1 MSHMPTPQAG
11 PSGTLMRRA
20 LFALALASS
29 LLEASGGGDILR
41 PTVAMSSGGTGTGAP
56 PAASGGVQGVPT
68 AISKVVSNSQDLLAR
83 TTAALA
89 AVNQMQTAARALAA
103 TGSDSLHTGLPPV
116 PANSY
121 DLANGLVPAVGVP
134 ADLSN
139 PAPGDNPALWTGA
152 NLPTQTATS
161 TNGVVS
167 TTVSIQQTQQQAV
180 LNWQTFNIGKT
191 TSLTFDQSLGG
202 SNEGEWVA
210 FNVVGVTGSPSQILG
225 NISAGGQVYVINPNG
240 IIFGGSSQVNTHA
253 LVASSLPI
261 NINLV
266 NSGLLANPDTQF
278 LFSTLPI
285 AAGVNGTPAFIPTIL
300 DQFVPGT
307 SGVHTLDLN
316 VAAGSTV
323 AVSYVPSGLAP
334 ATLVA
339 GTDYTYTQTQ
349 ATAGLGAQ
357 GTLTLTSSGLQK
369 VSGSLVSVAYTPAGD
384 QFGNVEVQAGA
395 QLTSPSVAG
404 NVGGRVMLVGPN
416 VTNSGTITTPD
427 GQTILAAG
435 LQVGIDAHPSTDPS
449 LRGLDIYIGAVA
461 DPSLPSSAPAGTATN
476 SASALIEAPRADVTL
491 IGSTVNQLGFID
503 SSTSV
508 SYNGRVDLLAEYN
521 SIPNAA
527 QFDNTFNSPATTP
540 PFLPSTTGVVT
551 LGPESVT
558 QILPELSD
566 TSTIVGTQL
575 ALPSLVDIRGLA
587 IHMASP
593 TTGTGGAILYAPS
606 AGPTFDPT
614 GTTVISES
622 NSRFPLTSGVTLDA
636 GDWLVTNPNS
646 QAPKLEFLTDQGQVY
661 LDAGTTIDVSG
672 SQGVSASVEEDVVAV
687 QLRGTELANSPL
699 QQNGPLRG
707 ETVDVSLLA
716 YGTYDGIPWV
726 GTPVGDASGYIGL
739 VQRTVGEL
747 TASGGSVSINAG
759 SSVVIQ
765 PGATINVSGG
775 WIDYAGGNVTTT
787 QVLGANGQ
795 IYDISDATPDRVYE
809 GIYTGTTTTTDSKW
823 NVTQTSANPLPPGT
837 SENPGFVQGGGGGTV
852 SITAPAMALDG
863 QFLGNTVEGPYQ
875 RTPSAQVDAMFA
887 NTGFLGTMQGILSV
901 PEPSQLSL
909 NFSGQNAT
917 GISQSLTP
925 PNIVITAFSS
935 QPAVSAYLFDE
946 TMDPSDLLIGG
957 PRGLRGAEVDLSPA
971 IVNSDG
977 FGGLSIDVSGGAS
990 DADGASAGGNITVPL
1005 STHLVAPVDSSIA
1018 FKAANIDVEGSI
1030 QAPEGSLS
1038 FLAFDFSPIVLIGS
1052 SPAAEPGRGQFT
1064 LGSSATLDTSGLVVD
1079 DRPSGPAP
1087 LSEPLATKGGS
1098 ISIDAYAGTFLPGG
1112 TINASGGL
1120 DVQSNGKQVFGNGG
1134 SISILA
1140 GQDPGIASIP
1150 GGSLSMGMDTTG
1162 IGSTLL
1168 GFAGPGATGASLT
1181 IKAPLVQ
1188 VGGNTLQNGDSAVGS
1203 STLWINATDPYGNL
1217 LAPDFFSQGGFAAF
1231 TLQGIG
1237 ATDANADPID
1247 VAPLSMIP
1255 AVYIAPGTVDPT
1267 TGKLIPTVI
1276 APQAGSWMAVNPS
1289 NGGEYTLVA
1298 NPDILPSGQRTPV
1311 SLAFQATGVTD
1322 PFASGDNVLVRGDVI
1337 VGTGAVIE
1345 TDPQTNSAH
1354 GVSFSGDTVTILG
1367 SVTAPGGTI
1376 SVTGSPIPTFIFG
1389 SAGGS
1394 EALPT
1399 VDLGPESLLDTQGTT
1414 VLTANSIGL
1423 RTGSVLAG
1431 GTISISGNVV
1441 AEKGAVL
1448 NASGWSDSNDAG
1460 GLLDVPLTETS
1471 QGTSTVSQV
1480 TPASYGPYRLQSNGG
1495 TINLNGGQEL
1505 YSDATILAEA
1515 GGLLADG
1522 GTLNVTSGRYASP
1535 LLFIT
1540 QNSTEVSLAVV
1551 GSGPTLPSAFTATGN
1566 AVLGVQVDPSLVDS
1580 TGAPVD
1586 YGHFSA
1592 TSLVGSGLDNVTLGG
1607 NSGATEFIGAASLSA
1622 IRSLTVAPGGVI
1634 SIVPTASNPS
1644 PTVTLEAPYV
1654 AIGSAFA
1661 APTTQWVSSLTPGT
1675 TPTNGTG
1682 VLVVNATD
1690 LVDIGDLSLQGI
1702 GLASISASQ
1711 GDIRGDGT
1719 LDIAGTISLTSA
1731 QLYPNTA
1738 GRFTVAAYDSTSAGG
1753 TVSPGTVNIYSDGSG
1768 QLPQL
1773 PLSAG
1778 GQLDIYASDIN
1789 QSGVLRAPIG
1799 TINLGWNNTGSA
1811 LDPSHIDQNTGQA
1824 VPTTQVLNLRPGSV
1838 TSVSASDPLITEIPY
1853 GINVNGTAWVDPNG
1867 NDITA
1872 GGVPGKSVVLEGAQ
1886 VQSLAG
1892 STVSVSGGGDLYAYQ
1907 WISGTGGTNDI
1918 LSPTYTPNSST
1929 PSLTS
1934 FAVIPGYQPNFAPF
1948 APYTTQ
1954 VTSGLLGSD
1963 PGYVANVANPVH
1975 PGDQI
1980 YLQAGGGLP
1989 AGTYTILPARYALL
2003 PGAFLVTP
2011 VAGNPPASAAAQ
2023 PDGTAVLS
2031 GYTYNDLVPFPSGY
2045 SPLLSTYVVAS
2056 GTVVRTESQYA
2067 GFGANTY
2074 LATTANTDGAASPRL
2089 PMDGGQLVLSAAQT
2103 LGFKGSV
2110 SAAAATGGS
2119 GGLVDINT
2127 SSDQDIV
2134 IGSSAPSGDLL
2145 LDPSDLSN
2153 FGAASLLIGGLRQTT
2168 AAGTNV
2174 TVTAGSITVD
2184 NAGNP
2189 LTGSDITLAANNS
2202 ITLSEGAQI
2211 EQTGTQAGGAETLL
2225 ISGNGALVRVSG
2237 DADAS
2242 IERSGFSSATSPVL
2256 TIGAGASVLGSSV
2269 ILDSTAQTVLDPSA
2283 VLGGSGSS
2291 LTLGSGQ
2298 ISLQLPGAGP
2308 LRTQVDG
2315 ATTSG
2320 IVLTSSALQ
2329 NLQVSLSGLSLLSYS
2344 SIDIYGTG
2352 TVGSPTFS
2360 SITLSTPEIF
2370 GDGGNATIAAKS
2382 ITIKGNANGTG
2393 PDAASPENNVT
2404 GALTLDGST
2413 VTIGSGTLNVLQYGA
2428 LNLNAS
2434 SQVDLTGS
2442 ATIASAGAL
2451 NVTTPTVAAPALASA
2466 PDGTAAPAP
2475 ASVSLVSSG
2484 SLSLFAPSSGTA
2496 APASAGSLG
2505 ASLTLTGNSVGVDT
2519 SVSLAGGSL
2528 AIHDT
2533 GPAVNGGIA
2542 IGSAANLDVGGTSKA
2557 FDDLVEYSNGGA
2569 ITLTSDLASIA
2580 IADGARL
2587 NVAAMAGGG
2596 NSGSLAISAPNGA
2609 FTITPGAA
2617 LLAQGGVGGQSGAFS
2632 IDVGAIAGST
2642 AGSSSLG
2649 NLSSELSTAGFTQSL
2664 DIRIRNGDVAAD
2676 GDLVAHAID
2685 ISADDGSIN
2694 VTGTLDASGSTGG
2707 TVDLEATGGITLSS
2721 GSLVTVKGAG
2731 YNDAGQGGSV
2741 VLDAGAAKK
2750 GIMSASA
2757 LGSGPQLNILAGSTI
2772 DLSVA
2777 NSDAIQLNTSGTSSV
2792 SIPAATNAIFPSGT
2806 PGNDFVTFGSA
2817 GRLTT
2822 PTGATTA
2829 FVAGFTTTVAPGS
2842 TVVLSSPG
2850 TIAFASGGTGGPVAV
2865 SLPAGAAATEV
2876 GVTDMSAFNAT
2887 GTLTLE
2893 APQAVDAHGNPVDV
2907 QIGAIGG
2914 SILNPSS
2921 IVVAGF
2927 RVYAPAGGLVDSVEN
2942 QVLNN
2947 GADFAGGNDASG
2959 TLQAGHAL
2967 AISQRLLGG
2976 NAESSSLLAALH
2988 VEPGAEIVDAGSPAA
3003 STSLTLNNNGSSL
3016 LVPAGVVIG
3025 LPDGGSQLSFSAAG
3039 TVSGASG
3046 TVIDPDGDLSTFTS
3060 GTSTAFSAGSI
3071 VSLSGAG
3078 SVTLS
3083 SSGTLTLTGSPIRT
3097 PVLLPS
3103 GATYTLGG
3111 SDGTTINS
3119 ANGVGLTLNDSG
3131 SGGSSIAMSGGVEVV
3146 LPNGVPS
3153 TDTLRPSQAGS
3164 LIFLNGSRMT
3174 FGANAS
3180 LSGLAAGTAIS
3191 LKAPGT
3197 IAFSNGSAPVSLI
3210 LGQGTYTTSGDDI
3223 ISTSSG
3229 NLVLASSWNLSNYR
3243 FGDLQ
3248 TGLVEPGILEL
3259 RASGNVVFDFGA
3271 SLNDGFSPA
3280 TGSAVTPLTLWTAPL
3295 MPAGSA
3301 SWSYEI
3307 VAGSDFSAAD
3317 SSRVLPLVVTENVG
3331 QGTGSVL
3338 IGEGATPIPTPV
3350 NALTRQAFFTD
3361 NPDYYQAIRTGTG
3374 DISIYASNDVQFLN
3388 PIATVYTAGT
3398 QAPALTGFDVP
3409 VTGAVR
3415 NSAAPPT
3422 EPPFYPSQYS
3432 YGGGNVIISAQDDIA
3447 SYLQTANGLAIDS
3460 PMELPDN
3467 WLYRRGSIGP
3477 SGTFGATAAK
3487 DVASTTWWVDFSNF
3501 FETVGTLGGGN
3512 VTLTAGNDVI
3522 NVDAV
3527 AATNSRTTSVGPT
3540 GLALTPAAATTIELG
3555 GGDVTVA
3562 AGDNISGGVYY
3573 VERGQ
3578 GSLTAGSQI
3587 ETNAARSTLQSVV
3600 LSDLVSNG
3608 ESPDQTTWLPTTL
3621 FLGDGSFSV
3630 AANGNVLLGPV
3641 ANPFLLPQGTDN
3653 GFYYKSFFSTYSL
3666 TDAVNVFSTAGSITI
3681 ADSANGGNA
3690 ALENWISNVLFQP
3703 AGGTNSGGR
3712 NFLSF
3717 SEPWLGLAE
3726 TDTSA
3731 FDTLAG
3737 LMPPTLRVT
3746 AFSGDIDL
3754 VGNLTLSPSPS
3765 GTLDLI
3771 AAGNVN
3777 GTQANTLSTTTD
3789 AFNATTNPYE
3799 WYASTIDISDA
3810 SPAAVP
3816 GVTSPLGFSSGTSSQ
3831 QATSANSTNFG
3842 LLTIASIFDESGAT
3856 SGANVVLQ
3864 NQERLH
3870 GASPTAP
3877 AGVEEPL
3884 HYGDPN
3890 PVHIYALDGNV
3901 SGFTLYAPKATQ
3913 LIAGTD
3919 VTDIALYIQN
3929 TSASDVSTVAAGRD
3943 IIAYDA
3949 DSELRQEA
3957 SSAGNTIGN
3966 TVTIVAPG
3974 SQAPQAGDIQ
3984 ISGPGTLEVLA
3995 GRNLDLGTG
4004 SPVTTDGLAT
4014 GITSVGN
4021 VRNPLLPFGGASLV
4035 VGAGI
4040 PAAGGLGST
4049 ALDFSAFASEFLDPT
4064 TSGAEGLEHLPE
4076 LAGLLGVNYD
4086 STNPT
4091 ASDTDVWS
4099 DFNALSATQQQ
4110 QLELNMFYI
4119 VLRDAGRDRNNV
4131 NSPNYGN
4138 YNAGYEAIGALF
4150 GSKLDY
4156 TDANG
4161 TGFVDLFLNP
4171 TTGGKAA
4178 TTYLADLAPLI
4189 GDAGKSSAQVWTDF
4203 SALPTSQQD
4212 QLALQVFGDVLH
4224 DAATEA
4230 GQPATAAQGNLLQ
4243 TEALAALFNG
4253 QEWNGN
4259 ISMSAHEIAT
4269 TNGGDID
4276 ILAPGGAITVGL
4288 STDKQTPQVGIL
4300 TQHGGNISIFA
4311 DGTVSLGTSR
4321 IFTLQGGNEV
4331 VWSTTGNIAAGSGSK
4346 TVHSAPPTRVLVN
4359 PQSANVENDL
4369 AGLAT
4374 GSGIGVLETLASV
4387 PPGNV
4392 DLIAPVGIV
4401 DAGDAGIRASGNL
4414 NIAARLVLNAS
4425 NIQVGGTSAGLPPAP
4440 AAPNLAPLTAASAAS
4455 AAASTSAS
4463 EVTNNSGAQGQGS
4476 GVPSIISVDIISYG
4490 IDDEDDSNGGD
4501 SSPTN

>member
-1 MSHMPTPQAG
+1 MPTTQAG
-11 PSGTLMRRA
+11 PTGTFIRRA
-20 LFALALASS
+20 LLAVTLASPF
-29 LLEASGGGDILR
+29 LNVAGGGDILR
-41 PTVAMSSGGTGTGAP
+41 PTVATTSGGTGTGTTATAP
-56 PAASGGVQGVPT
+56 GGVQGVPT
-68 AISKVVSNSQDLLAR
+68 AISKVVANSQDLLAR

-89 AVNQMQTAARALAA
+89 AVNQMQTAARALAVS
-103 TGSDSLHTGLPPV
+103 GSDSLRTGLPPV
-116 PANSY
+116 PGNSFE
-121 DLANGLVPAVGVP
+121 LANGLVPAAGVP

-139 PAPGDNPALWTGA
+139 PAPGENPALWTGA
-152 NLPTQTATS
+152 NLPTETATN
-161 TNGVVS
+161 TGGVVS

-180 LNWQTFNIGKT
+180 LNWQSFNIGKT
-191 TSLTFDQSLGG
+191 TSLVFDQSLGG

-210 FNVVGVTGSPSQILG
+210 FNKVGVTGSPSQILG
-225 NISAGGQVYVINPNG
+225 SITAGGQVYVINPNG

-261 NINLV
+261 NTNLIS
-266 NSGLLANPDTQF
+266 SGLLDNPDTQF
-278 LFSTLPI
+278 LFSALPI
-285 AAGVNGTPAFIPTIL
+285 VAGVNGTPAFTPTMS

-307 SGVHTLDLN
+307 SGVHTLNLS
-316 VAAGSTV
+316 VAAGSIV
-323 AVSYVPSGLAP
+323 AVSYVPTGMAP

-339 GTDYTYTQTQ
+339 GNDYTYSQTQ
-349 ATAGLGAQ
+349 ASAGLGAQ
-357 GTLTLTSSGLQK
+357 GTLTLTASGLQK
-369 VSGSLVSVAYTPAGD
+369 VSGSVVSIAYTPAGNQYGD
-384 QFGNVEVQAGA
+384 VEVLAGA
-395 QLTSPSVAG
+395 QITAPSNAG
-404 NVGGRVMLVGPN
+404 NVGGRIMLVGPN
-416 VTNSGTITTPD
+416 VTNSGTLTTPD

-449 LRGLDIYIGAVA
+449 LRGLDIYVGAVA

-476 SASALIEAPRADVTL
+476 STSALIEAPRADVTL

-503 SSTSV
+503 SATSV

-527 QFDNTFNSPATTP
+527 QFDNTFNSPTTTP

-587 IHMASP
+587 IHMASENSA
-593 TTGTGGAILYAPS
+593 TGGAVLYAPS

-614 GTTVISES
+614 GTTILSES
-622 NSRFPLTSGVTLDA
+622 NSRLPLTSGVTLDA
-636 GDWLVTNPNS
+636 GDWLVINPNS

-672 SQGVSASVEEDVVAV
+672 SQAVSSSVEEDVVAV

-707 ETVDVSLLA
+707 QTVDVSLLA
-716 YGTYDGIPWV
+716 YGTNNGVPWV
-726 GTPVGDASGYIGL
+726 GTPIGDTSGYVGL

-747 TASGGSVSINAG
+747 TTSGGSVSINAG

-765 PGATINVSGG
+765 PSATVNVSGG
-775 WIDYAGGNVTTT
+775 WIDYAGGDVTTT
-787 QVLGANGQ
+787 QVLGTNGQ
-795 IYDISDATPDRVYE
+795 IYDISEATPDRVYQ
-809 GIYTGTTTTTDSKW
+809 GIYTGTTSTTDSKW

-837 SENPGFVQGGGGGTV
+837 SVNPGFVQGGSGGSV

-863 QFLGNTVEGPYQ
+863 RFLGNTVEGPNQ
-875 RTPSAQVDAMFA
+875 RTTSAQVEAMFA
-887 NTGFLGTMQGILSV
+887 NTGFLGTMQGIIGV
-901 PEPSQLSL
+901 PTPSQLSL
-909 NFSGQNAT
+909 NFSGQNAN
-917 GISQSLTP
+917 GQSQSVTP
-925 PNIVITAFSS
+925 PNVVITQSSS
-935 QPAVSAYLFDE
+935 QAAVSAFLFDE

-1005 STHLVAPVDSSIA
+1005 STHLVTPIDSDIQ
-1018 FKAANIDVEGSI
+1018 FKAANIDIEGSI
-1030 QAPEGSLS
+1030 QAPGGSLS
-1038 FLAFDFSPIVLIGS
+1038 FLAYDFSPIVLTAAT
-1052 SPAAEPGRGQFT
+1052 PAADPGRGQFT
-1064 LGSSATLDTSGLVVD
+1064 LGTSATLDTSGLVVD
-1079 DRPSGPAP
+1079 DRPAAPAP
-1087 LSEPLATKGGS
+1087 LSEPLATKGGT
-1098 ISIDAYAGTFLPGG
+1098 ILIDAYAGTFLPGS

-1120 DVQSNGKQVFGNGG
+1120 DVQANGKQVFGNGG

-1140 GQDPGIASIP
+1140 GQDPGIGSIP
-1150 GGSLSMGMDTTG
+1150 GGSLSMGMDATG
-1162 IGSTLL
+1162 IGSTLV

-1188 VGGNTLQNGDSAVGS
+1188 VGGNTLQNGDTTESS
-1203 STLWINATDPYGNL
+1203 STLWINATDQFGNL

-1231 TLQGIG
+1231 TVEGMG
-1237 ATDANADPID
+1237 AADANANPVD
-1247 VAPLSMIP
+1247 VAPLSMFP
-1255 AVYIAPGTVDPT
+1255 GVYISPGTIDPT

-1276 APQAGSWMAVNPS
+1276 APQAGSWMAVNPA
-1289 NGGEYTLVA
+1289 NGGEFTLVA
-1298 NPDILPSGQRTPV
+1298 NPDTLPSGQRTPV
-1311 SLAFQATGVTD
+1311 SLAFKATGVTD
-1322 PFASGDNVLVRGDVI
+1322 PFVSVGNVLVRGDVI
-1337 VGTGAVIE
+1337 VGAGAIIE
-1345 TDPQTNSAH
+1345 TDPQTNAAH
-1354 GVSFSGDTVTILG
+1354 GVSFAGDTVTVLG

-1376 SVTGSPIPTFIFG
+1376 SVTGSPSPTFIFG
-1389 SAGGS
+1389 NAGGS

-1414 VLTANSIGL
+1414 VLTPNSIGL
-1423 RTGSVLAG
+1423 RTGSVLPG
-1431 GTISISGNVV
+1431 GTITVSGNVV

-1460 GLLDVPLTETS
+1460 GLLDVPVTETS
-1471 QGTSTVSQV
+1471 QGASTVSQV
-1480 TPASYGPYRLQSNGG
+1480 TPASYMPYLLQSNAG

-1505 YSDATILAEA
+1505 YSDATLLAEA

-1522 GTLNVTSGRYASP
+1522 GTLHVTSGRYASP

-1540 QNSTEVSLAVV
+1540 QSSSEVSLSVV
-1551 GSGPTLPSAFTATGN
+1551 GSGPTLPSTFTASGN
-1566 AVLGVQVDPSLVDS
+1566 AVLGAPVDPSLVDS

-1592 TSLVGSGLDNVTLGG
+1592 ASLAGSGLDNVTLGG
-1607 NSGATEFIGAASLSA
+1607 NSGATEFIGAVSLSA
-1622 IRSLTVAPGGVI
+1622 NRTLTVAPGGVI
-1634 SIVPTASNPS
+1634 SIVPTTSNPS
-1644 PTVTLEAPYV
+1644 PTVTLEAPYI
-1654 AIGSAFA
+1654 AIGSAFST
-1661 APTTQWVSSLTPGT
+1661 PTTQWLSSLTPGT
-1675 TPTNGTG
+1675 MPSNGTG

-1719 LDIAGTISLTSA
+1719 LDIAGTVSLTSA
-1731 QLYPNTA
+1731 QLYPTTA
-1738 GRFTVAAYDSTSAGG
+1738 GRFTVAAYDSSSAGG

-1778 GQLDIYASDIN
+1778 GQLDVYASDIN

-1799 TINLGWNNTGSA
+1799 TINLGWTNTGAA

-1824 VPTTQVLNLRPGSV
+1824 VPTTQALNLRPGSV

-1918 LSPTYTPNSST
+1918 LSPTYIPNPST

-1934 FAVIPGYQPNFAPF
+1934 FAVIPGYQPNYAPF

-1954 VTSGLLGSD
+1954 VTTGLLGSD
-1963 PGYVANVANPVH
+1963 PGYVSNTIH

-2011 VAGNPPASAAAQ
+2011 LAGKPPAAAAAQ
-2023 PDGTAVLS
+2023 PDGTTVLS
-2031 GYTYNDLVPFPSGY
+2031 GYAYNNLVPFASGY

-2067 GFGANTY
+2067 GFGANSY
-2074 LATTANTDGAASPRL
+2074 LATTANTDGAAAPRL
-2089 PMDGGQLVLSAAQT
+2089 PMDGGQLVLSAGQT

-2110 SAAAATGGS
+2110 SAGAATGGS

-2168 AAGTNV
+2168 STGTNV

-2184 NAGNP
+2184 NAGSP
-2189 LTGSDITLAANNS
+2189 LTGSDITLAANNG
-2202 ITLSEGAQI
+2202 ITLAEGAQI
-2211 EQTGTQAGGAETLL
+2211 EQTGTQAGEPETLL
-2225 ISGNGALVRVSG
+2225 FSGNGTLVRVSG
-2237 DADAS
+2237 NADAT
-2242 IERSGFSSATSPVL
+2242 IERSGVSAATSPVL
-2256 TIGAGASVLGSSV
+2256 TVGAGASVLGTSV

-2283 VLGGSGSS
+2283 LLGGSGSS

-2298 ISLQLPGAGP
+2298 ISLQLAGAGP
-2308 LRTQVDG
+2308 LRTQGDG
-2315 ATTSG
+2315 STTSG
-2320 IVLTSSALQ
+2320 VVLTSSALQ
-2329 NLQVSLSGLSLLSYS
+2329 NLQGSLSGLSLLSYS

-2352 TVGSPTFS
+2352 TVGSSTFS
-2360 SITLSTPEIF
+2360 SITLSTPEIY
-2370 GDGGNATIAAKS
+2370 GDGGNATFAAKS
-2382 ITIKGNANGTG
+2382 ITIKGNANGIG
-2393 PDAASPENNVT
+2393 PDAGSSENALT
-2404 GALTLDGST
+2404 GALTLEGSS
-2413 VTIGSGTLNVLQYGA
+2413 VTIGAGTVNVLQYGA

-2442 ATIASAGAL
+2442 STIASAGAL

-2475 ASVSLVSSG
+2475 ASVSLISSG
-2484 SLSLFAPSSGTA
+2484 SLSLAAPSSGAA
-2496 APASAGSLG
+2496 APTSAGSLG

-2519 SVSLAGGSL
+2519 SVSLAGGAL
-2528 AIHDT
+2528 TVHDI
-2533 GPAVNGGIA
+2533 GPSANGGIA
-2542 IGSAANLDVGGTSKA
+2542 IGSAANLDVGGSSKA
-2557 FDDLVEYSNGGA
+2557 FNDLLEYSNAGA
-2569 ITLTSDLASIA
+2569 IILTSDLGSVA

-2596 NSGSLAISAPNGA
+2596 NGGSLAISAPNGA
-2609 FTITPGAA
+2609 FTIDSGAT
-2617 LLAQGGVGGQSGAFS
+2617 LLAHGGSGGKSGIFS
-2632 IDVGAIAGST
+2632 LDVGAIAGPTS
-2642 AGSSSLG
+2642 GSSSLG
-2649 NLSSELSTAGFTQSL
+2649 DLGSELSTAGFTQSL
-2664 DIRIRNGDVAAD
+2664 GIRVRNGDVLAD

-2685 ISADDGSIN
+2685 ISADNGSID
-2694 VTGTLDASGSTGG
+2694 VTGTIDASGATGG
-2707 TVDLEATGGITLSS
+2707 TVDLSATGGITLSS

-2741 VLDAGAAKK
+2741 LLDAGAAKS

-2772 DLSVA
+2772 DLSVV

-2792 SIPAATNAIFPSGT
+2792 SIPAATAAIFPSGT

-2817 GRLTT
+2817 GTLTT
-2822 PTGATTA
+2822 PSGATA
-2829 FVAGFTTTVAPGS
+2829 SFAAGFTTTVVPGS
-2842 TVVLSSPG
+2842 TVVLSNAG

-2876 GVTDMSAFNAT
+2876 GVTDMSAFNAA
-2887 GTLTLE
+2887 GILTLE
-2893 APQAVDAHGNPVDV
+2893 APQAVDVHGNPVDV

-2914 SILNPSS
+2914 SILNASS

-2927 RVYAPAGGLVDSVEN
+2927 HVYTPAGGVVDSVET

-2947 GADFAGGNDASG
+2947 GADFAGGDDSNG
-2959 TLQAGHAL
+2959 TLQAGHAQ

-2976 NAESSSLLAALH
+2976 NSEGSTLLSALH
-2988 VEPGAEIVDAGSPAA
+2988 VEPGAEIVNVGNPAA
-3003 STSLTLNNNGSSL
+3003 STSLTLNNNSSTL
-3016 LVPAGVVIG
+3016 QVPAGVIIS
-3025 LPDGGSQLSFSAAG
+3025 LPEGGSQLSFSSAG
-3039 TVSGASG
+3039 TVSGVSG
-3046 TVIDPDGDLSTFTS
+3046 TVTDPDGNLSSFTA
-3060 GTSTAFSAGSI
+3060 GTATPFSAGSI
-3071 VSLSGAG
+3071 VSLSGPG

-3083 SSGTLTLTGSPIRT
+3083 SSGTLTLAGSPSRT
-3097 PVLLPS
+3097 PVLLPG

-3111 SDGTTINS
+3111 SDGTTLNS

-3131 SGGSSIAMSGGVEVV
+3131 SGGSSVAMNGGGEVV
-3146 LPNGVPS
+3146 LPNGIPT

-3180 LSGLAAGTAIS
+3180 LSGLAAGTAIT

-3210 LGQGTYTTSGDDI
+3210 LGQGTYTTSGDDS

-3243 FGDLQ
+3243 FGDQQ
-3248 TGLVEPGILEL
+3248 TGLVEPGILEM

-3271 SLNDGFSPA
+3271 SLSDGFSPA
-3280 TGSAVTPLTLWTAPL
+3280 ANSPLTPLTLWTAPL
-3295 MPAGSA
+3295 MEPGSA
-3301 SWSYEI
+3301 SWSYQL
-3307 VAGSDFSAAD
+3307 VAGSDFSSAD
-3317 SSRVLPLVVTENVG
+3317 PTKVLALAVTDNVG

-3350 NALTRQAFFTD
+3350 NAITRQAFFTAH
-3361 NPDYYQAIRTGTG
+3361 PDYYQSIRTGTG

-3409 VTGAVR
+3409 LTGAVR
-3415 NSAAPPT
+3415 NNAAPPT
-3422 EPPFYPSQYS
+3422 EPPFYPAQYS
-3432 YGGGNVIISAQDDIA
+3432 FGGGNVVISAQDDIA
-3447 SYLQTANGLAIDS
+3447 SYLQTSNGLVVDS
-3460 PMELPDN
+3460 PMELPVN

-3477 SGTFGATAAK
+3477 SGAFGTTAAK

-3522 NVDAV
+3522 NVDAA

-3540 GLALTPAAATTIELG
+3540 GLALTPATATTIELG

-3587 ETNAARSTLQSVV
+3587 ETNSARSTLQSVI
-3600 LSDLVSNG
+3600 LSDLAGDG
-3608 ESPDQTTWLPTTL
+3608 ELPDQTSWMPTTL
-3621 FLGDGSFSV
+3621 FVGDGSFNV

-3653 GFYYKSFFSTYSL
+3653 GFYYKSFFSTYAL
-3666 TDAVNVFSTAGSITI
+3666 TDAVNVFSTAGSVTI
-3681 ADSANGGNA
+3681 ADSANGDNA

-3703 AGGTNSGGR
+3703 AGGSNSGGR

-3717 SEPWLGLAE
+3717 SEPWLTLAE

-3731 FDTLAG
+3731 FATLTG

-3746 AFSGDIDL
+3746 AFSGDINL
-3754 VGNLTLSPSPS
+3754 VGNVTLSPSPL

-3771 AAGNVN
+3771 AARNVN
-3777 GTQANTLSTTTD
+3777 GTQANTLSSTSD

-3799 WYASTIDISDA
+3799 WYASAIDVSDA
-3810 SPAAVP
+3810 SPAAIP
-3816 GVTSPLGFSSGTSSQ
+3816 GVTSPLGFSSETNSQ
-3831 QATSANSTNFG
+3831 QATTANSTIFG
-3842 LLTIASIFDESGAT
+3842 LQTLASIFDESGAT
-3856 SGANVVLQ
+3856 SGTNVVLQ

-3870 GASPTAP
+3870 GASPTSA

-3890 PVHIYALDGNV
+3890 PVHIYALDGTV

-3949 DSELRQEA
+3949 NSELRQEA
-3957 SSAGNTIGN
+3957 STAGNTIGN
-3966 TVTIVAPG
+3966 AVTIVAPG

-3984 ISGPGTLEVLA
+3984 ISGPGALEVLA

-4004 SPVTTDGLAT
+4004 SPVTSDGLAT

-4021 VRNPLLPFGGASLV
+4021 ARNPLLPFGGATLV

-4040 PAAGGLGST
+4040 PAAGGLGSSS
-4049 ALDFSAFASEFLDPT
+4049 LDFNTFASEFLDPS
-4064 TSGAEGLEHLPE
+4064 TSGAQGLEHLPE
-4076 LAGLLGVNYD
+4076 LASLLGVAYD
-4086 STNPT
+4086 QTNPT
-4091 ASDTDVWS
+4091 ASGAAVWA
-4099 DFNALSATQQQ
+4099 DFNALTATQQQ
-4110 QLELNMFYI
+4110 QMELNMFYV
-4119 VLRDAGRDRNNV
+4119 VLRDAGRDRNNI

-4161 TGFVDLFLNP
+4161 TGFVDLYLNP

-4189 GDAGKSSAQVWTDF
+4189 GDAGKSSAQVWSDF
-4203 SALPTSQQD
+4203 SSLPTSQQD

-4224 DAATEA
+4224 DAASEA

-4253 QEWNGN
+4253 QDWSGN

-4288 STDKQTPQVGIL
+4288 ATDKQTPQVGIL

-4476 GVPSIISVDIISYG
+4476 GLPSVISVDIISYG

-4501 SSPTN
+4501 SSQTN